1 MVSQHAK
8 WFSGYSQDFQGSLQ
22 LWYQKST
29 DDALLEAP
37 DEDSVAAE
45 SSVTNIPELEAGPW
59 SPSFSFKPST
69 TIEKELDRWGDFF
82 KKDKS
87 DVDDSGMSI
96 PTALASQQTSPSIN
110 TERRRSS
117 RTVGKLYTA
126 PAPPC
131 LVFLAQSQGG
141 EPAKACLFL
150 IEREGVI
157 SCCLGCAY
165 HWCSG

>member
-1 MVSQHAK
+1 MISQQAK
-8 WFSGYSQDFQGSLQ
+8 FFSGHSQDFQGSLQ
-22 LWYQKST
+22 LWYQKFS

-45 SSVTNIPELEAGPW
+45 SSATNTPELEAVPS
-59 SPSFSFKPST
+59 SPSFGFKPST
-69 TIEKELDRWGDFF
+69 TMEKELDRLGDFF
-82 KKDKS
+82 QKDKS
-87 DVDDSGMSI
+87 NGGGM
-96 PTALASQQTSPSIN
+96 PRTTALSSQQTSPSII

-126 PAPPC
+126 PAPPS

-150 IEREGVI
+150 IERKGPI
-157 SCCLGCAY
+157 SCLF
-165 HWCSG
+165 WLRLP